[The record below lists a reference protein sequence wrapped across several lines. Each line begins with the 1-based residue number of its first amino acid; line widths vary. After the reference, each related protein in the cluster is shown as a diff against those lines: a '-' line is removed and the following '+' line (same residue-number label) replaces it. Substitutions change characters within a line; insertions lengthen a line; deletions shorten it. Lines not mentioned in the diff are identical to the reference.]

1 MAQDK
6 DKKGGAAS
14 VRTAQAENE
23 PPTNG
28 EKEGRS
34 IDEILA
40 EGKCIPVEICG
51 TRTGGSVIV
60 AGTGT
65 GGAVPVSLPVGPGGA
80 PQPVPVSVASSVPVQ
95 LQRSA
100 AIPSDDQAFWVAIRD
115 RTSAIS
121 FEAYEEF
128 IETCLCQAP
137 PVPPAASTGLCATPS
152 GNDLLHFGVDGYR
165 RLKTATEAFLIM
177 RCGLVPDLTAF
188 DPVAEESRLGRSVSA
203 VRIVD
208 MLKSYLSGGDL
219 PYILSLLS
227 PGDLASHSASPYCDT
242 VLTGDPMSPCL
253 LELIWN
259 YWHEEGMLVQAINAI
274 ALRFQNKRTASGRE
288 ILGELELSPL
298 RPLSNL
304 IWGYIQ
310 DEPFRLTVAR
320 RTYEYLHH
328 YGLPLQGRA
337 VPNLQPAES
346 RSRFLE
352 AFHSLLYQVAQFY
365 ERDSDTTVIADGFP
379 VLNALKEVH
388 LLLAEGAHNQFRDL
402 PWTARVE
409 MLIQQW
415 LLSRREMREF
425 LRGRQMVP
433 YKERWMGQV
442 DTVKRLYGMSETPV
456 THFRDLGVFGE
467 QILLSIR
474 YADWNNVVDQDR
486 AKNWAR
492 YWKPEVQSY
501 VHAYRAATG
510 VDLTASAQR
519 TQPVN
524 ATPPALLLQQRLAQ
538 QHRAR

>member
-1 MAQDK
+1 MAK
-6 DKKGGAAS
+6 
-14 VRTAQAENE
+14 
-23 PPTNG
+23 
-28 EKEGRS
+28 EKENKDQLPSTSGDAQSAGIGGDRSS
-34 IDEILA
+34 IDRLLA
-40 EGKCIPVEICG
+40 QGRRVPVEFPPNAQVRVVG
-51 TRTGGSVIV
+51 NG
-60 AGTGT
+60 AD
-65 GGAVPVSLPVGPGGA
+65 GAVPVTGSLNLNLPPG
-80 PQPVPVSVASSVPVQ
+80 PVPISASSSIPVA

-100 AIPSDDQAFWVAIRD
+100 AVPSDDQALWVAIRD
-115 RTSAIS
+115 RTAAIS
-121 FEAYEEF
+121 FDKYEQF
-128 IETCLCQAP
+128 VNDCLCDPGAVGGGP
-137 PVPPAASTGLCATPS
+137 TENTCTTPS
-152 GNDLLHFGVDGYR
+152 PDDLLHFGVDGYK
-165 RLKTATEAFLIM
+165 RLRTFTEAFLIM
-177 RCGLVPDLTAF
+177 RCGLVPRFATTFASYNED
-188 DPVAEESRLGRSVSA
+188 EEQGRLGRRVSA
-203 VRIVD
+203 TEIQAS
-208 MLKSYLSGGDL
+208 LNSYLSNGDL
-219 PYILSLLS
+219 PYITKLLS
-227 PGDLASHSASPYCDT
+227 PAELADTSYSPYCDT
-242 VLTGDPMSPCL
+242 LVTGDPMNPCL
-253 LELIWN
+253 LELIWS

-288 ILGELELSPL
+288 ILGELEMSPL

-310 DEPFRLTVAR
+310 EEPFRLTVAR

-352 AFHSLLYQVAQFY
+352 AFHSLLFQVAQFY
-365 ERDSDTTVIADGFP
+365 ERDADTTVIADGFP

-442 DTVKRLYGMSETPV
+442 DTVKRFYGMTETPV

-486 AKNWAR
+486 AKNWVR
-492 YWKPEVQSY
+492 YWKPELQGY
-501 VHAYRAATG
+501 IHAYRAATG
-510 VDLTASAQR
+510 VDLTASMQR

-524 ATPPALLLQQRLAQ
+524 STPPALLLQQRLAQ
-538 QHRAR
+538 QQRAR

>member
-1 MAQDK
+1 MAIH
-6 DKKGGAAS
+6 KKVAPGSPEADPNVNPRGGEVLAQGAA
-14 VRTAQAENE
+14 REEGPCEEELA
-23 PPTNG
+23 
-28 EKEGRS
+28 EGRS
-34 IDEILA
+34 
-40 EGKCIPVEICG
+40 VETAPCG
-51 TRTGGSVIV
+51 PAKQVVSINFVPTP
-60 AGTGT
+60 
-65 GGAVPVSLPVGPGGA
+65 VPVSL
-80 PQPVPVSVASSVPVQ
+80 
-95 LQRSA
+95 QRSTA
-100 AIPSDDQAFWVAIRD
+100 APSDDQALWVAIRD

-121 FEAYEEF
+121 FEKYEQF
-128 IETCLCQAP
+128 VDHCLC
-137 PVPPAASTGLCATPS
+137 PAAQGTAATSTSACTAPS
-152 GNDLLHFGVDGYR
+152 SDDLLHFGVDGYK

-177 RCGLVPDLTAF
+177 RCGLVPQLLAY
-188 DPVAEESRLGRSVSA
+188 DPVAEQVRLGRRVEPDE
-203 VRIVD
+203 IGTI
-208 MLKSYLSGGDL
+208 LSRYMRDGDQL
-219 PYILSLLS
+219 PYIAQLLS
-227 PGDLASHSASPYCDT
+227 PSELLDISESPFCDT
-242 VLTGDPMSPCL
+242 LVTGDPMSPCL

-259 YWHEEGMLVQAINAI
+259 YWHEEGMLVQVINAI

-288 ILGELELSPL
+288 ILGELEMSPL

-310 DEPFRLTVAR
+310 EEPFRLTVAR

-352 AFHSLLYQVAQFY
+352 AFHGLLFQVAQFY
-365 ERDSDTTVIADGFP
+365 EKDADTTVIADGFP

-388 LLLAEGAHNQFRDL
+388 ILLAEGAHNQFRDL

-442 DTVKRLYGMSETPV
+442 DSVKRLYGMTETPV

-467 QILLSIR
+467 QVLLSIR
-474 YADWNNVVDQDR
+474 YADWNNVVDQER
-486 AKNWAR
+486 AKNWVR
-492 YWKPEVQSY
+492 YWKPELQGY
-501 VHAYRAATG
+501 IHAYRAATG
-510 VDLTASAQR
+510 VDLTASMQQ

-524 ATPPALLLQQRLAQ
+524 ATPPALLLRQRLAQ
-538 QHRAR
+538 QQRAR